1 VTGWSFL
8 TSNARLLLC
17 IAHDPAARP
26 RDIAASLD
34 ITERSAHGIVTDLTA
49 AGYVIKQKEGRRN
62 CYQIQA
68 YLPMPEPASQEPAI
82 GEVLAFLAGAG
93 ARLQLTGPGPT

>member
-1 VTGWSFL
+1 MIR
-8 TSNARLLLC
+8 A
-17 IAHDPAARP
+17 

-49 AGYVIKQKEGRRN
+49 ARYLIKQKDGRRN

-68 YLPMPEPASQEPAI
+68 RLRLPEPAIQEPAI
-82 GEVLAFLAGAG
+82 GEVLALLAGAG